1 MTESAYFASAAQKD
15 SFAELGVERYK
26 IVAAFDRNTC
36 AVCGGM
42 DGKVFKMSE
51 YQAGL
56 TAPPFH
62 PWCRC
67 CTAPYFEDM
76 EKLGERWARS
86 PEGST
91 EKIPEDMGFEEWRSQ
106 FVVQESDLGDAVR
119 RAGKSVLSG
128 GKVVGFDG
136 LPKDF
141 QQVFRDGLTNAAP
154 ETRKILER
162 MYRKTDYML
171 VSSKRS
177 YYRQLGDVVGLGR
190 HAVPSTLA
198 HELFHKID
206 AGGKISLGL
215 SEALMKDYIAL
226 NVASGGDV
234 KAYLLRL
241 YPEVFEIRG
250 LAGQKV
256 LRNEYRGISDIL
268 NGLSDGEIRYGY
280 GHSPAYWKR
289 QGALEAEAWAQFGAV
304 QYENNS
310 EALKIFST
318 LFSNFNESATLTLK
332 GLI

>member
-1 MTESAYFASAAQKD
+1 MLFLYLMIPLDLAA
-15 SFAELGVERYK
+15 
-26 IVAAFDRNTC
+26 
-36 AVCGGM
+36 CGGM

-215 SEALMKDYIAL
+215 SEALMKDYVAL
-226 NVASGGDV
+226 NLASGGDV
-234 KAYLLRL
+234 KGYL
-241 YPEVFEIRG
+241 I
-250 LAGQKV
+250 QKYAAAFSRTSKSGALV
-256 LRNEYRGISDIL
+256 MGEAYRGIADIL
-268 NGLSDGEIRYGY
+268 NGLSGGEITYGY
-280 GHSPAYWKR
+280 GHFSKYWATP
-289 QGALEAEAWAQFGAV
+289 GSLESEAWAQFGRI
-304 QYENNS
+304 QYENDPEIMKMLS
-310 EALKIFST
+310 ELFPAFNENAILALK
-318 LFSNFNESATLTLK
+318 
-332 GLI
+332 GVV